1 MKGAAVSVFSASARA
16 AHDNPI
22 PAAAVV
28 RRNRRRFIRLRQAEP
43 GREYVVRCG
52 DGRRGRREAFG
63 VRPIHRRL
71 ADTVIGEIPR
81 KAVLKHAHYYEC
93 CQVRTDR
100 RSFTYVRVF
109 IVSCRSVQ
117 VCPAFTPGVH
127 WSRSSGGYGSA
138 GSQPERRLE
147 WDKRQA
153 GRPRAARLASPLP
166 VSLPRDKSIVRSTLV
181 RTRLEAFSETFFRP
195 RAGPVTQTA
204 QTTIRR
210 PSAEELT
217 S

>member
-1 MKGAAVSVFSASARA
+1 VRRRGGTVRWRDGGLGAQRLECACFSTALSSAVTSHRHPKAAV
-16 AHDNPI
+16 
-22 PAAAVV
+22 
-28 RRNRRRFIRLRQAEP
+28 NR
-43 GREYVVRCG
+43 
-52 DGRRGRREAFG
+52 
-63 VRPIHRRL
+63 
-71 ADTVIGEIPR
+71 
-81 KAVLKHAHYYEC
+81 AHYYEC
-93 CQVRTDR
+93 CQARTDR
-100 RSFTYVRVF
+100 RSLTYVGRF
-109 IVSCRSVQ
+109 IVSCRLVR
-117 VCPAFTPGVH
+117 VCPGFTPGVH

-138 GSQPERRLE
+138 GTQPERRLE